1 MQRPL
6 PERLSMSAPLPRS
19 ARLSSSVLL
28 GALLLGAC
36 SSAEPPAAQPIAVT
50 TVRIEPRAATVTAE
64 YVAEVDA
71 SNIVEIRARVSGL
84 LEKQVAV
91 EGQEIKRGQVL
102 FVIDRQPYVVELE
115 QARAALAQA
124 DSALQQA
131 ERDLARVQPLS
142 ELNAVSQQE
151 LDAVSARVSASR
163 AAVEAERAAVKSAQL
178 NLDYTTVTAPIDGR
192 VGRAQFRVGALVTA
206 YESLLTTVYDTAQMY
221 VNFSISERRMLEVQ
235 DRFGVEP
242 ADHYQDSDTFRIL
255 LADGSTYAQPARL
268 NFIDA
273 AVDKQTG
280 TLPLR
285 LEVANPDG
293 KLRSGQ
299 FARVVVAV
307 DRLDR
312 ALLVPQRA
320 VQELQ
325 GKTSVWIVDAG
336 QHAQSR
342 DLRMGARIGTDW
354 LVEEG
359 LQAGD
364 IVIVEGFQRLKPG
377 APVQVQGQ
385 LQPQPGAVPAAGGD
399 HAP

>member
-1 MQRPL
+1 M
-6 PERLSMSAPLPRS
+6 LS
-19 ARLSSSVLL
+19 
-28 GALLLGAC
+28 ALLLVSAC
-36 SSAEPPAAQPIAVT
+36 SKAEPPPAQPTAVT

-91 EGQEIKRGQVL
+91 EGQEVKRGQVL
-102 FVIDRQPYVVELE
+102 FVIDRQPYVVALE
-115 QARAALAQA
+115 QARAALAEA
-124 DSALQQA
+124 ESAQQQA

-206 YESLLTTVYDTAQMY
+206 YQSLLTTVYDTAQMY

-242 ADHYQDSDTFRIL
+242 AGHYQDDDTFKIL

-273 AVDKQTG
+273 AVDKLTG

-285 LEVANPDG
+285 LEVSNPDG

-307 DRLDR
+307 DKLDN

-325 GKTSVWIVDAG
+325 GKTSVWIVDAE

-342 DLRMGARIGTDW
+342 DLRMGARIGPDW

-364 IVIVEGFQRLKPG
+364 VVIVEGFQRLKPG
-377 APVQVQGQ
+377 TPVQ
-385 LQPQPGAVPAAGGD
+385 PQAAAKPGPAG
-399 HAP
+399 APAP

>member
-1 MQRPL
+1 
-6 PERLSMSAPLPRS
+6 MSAPFYRS
-19 ARLSSSVLL
+19 ACLFSSALL
-28 GALLLGAC
+28 GLLLLSAC
-36 SSAEPPAAQPIAVT
+36 SKAEPPPVQPAAVT

-91 EGQEIKRGQVL
+91 EGQEVMRGQVL
-102 FVIDRQPYVVELE
+102 FVIDRQPYVVALE
-115 QARAALAQA
+115 QARAALAEA
-124 DSALQQA
+124 ESAQQQA

-142 ELNAVSQQE
+142 ELDAVSQQE

-206 YESLLTTVYDTAQMY
+206 YQSLLTTVYDTAQMY

-242 ADHYQDSDTFRIL
+242 AGHYQDDDTFKIL

-273 AVDKQTG
+273 AVDKLTG

-285 LEVANPDG
+285 LVVSNPDG

-307 DRLDR
+307 DKLDN

-325 GKTSVWIVDAG
+325 GKTSVWIVDAE

-342 DLRMGARIGTDW
+342 DLRMGARIGPDW

-364 IVIVEGFQRLKPG
+364 VVIVEGIQRLKPG
-377 APVQVQGQ
+377 TPVQ
-385 LQPQPGAVPAAGGD
+385 PQAAAKPVPEGAPA
-399 HAP
+399 P

>member
-1 MQRPL
+1 MSRF
-6 PERLSMSAPLPRS
+6 SAHTVKISAPLMLAAATLLS
-19 ARLSSSVLL
+19 AC
-28 GALLLGAC
+28 GK
-36 SSAEPPAAQPIAVT
+36 AEPPPPAPTAVT
-50 TVRIEPRAATVTAE
+50 TQKILPREATVTAE
-64 YVAEVDA
+64 YVAQVDA
-71 SNIVEIRARVSGL
+71 SNIVEIRARVGGL

-91 EGQEIKRGQVL
+91 EGQDVKRGQVL
-102 FVIDRQPYVVELE
+102 FVIDRQPYVVALE

-124 DSALQQA
+124 ESAQQQA

-163 AAVEAERAAVKSAQL
+163 AAVEAAAATVKSAQL

-206 YESLLTTVYDTAQMY
+206 YQSLLTTIYDTAQMY
-221 VNFSISERRMLEVQ
+221 VNFSISERRMLEIQ
-235 DRFGVEP
+235 DRFGVQP
-242 ADHYQDSDTFRIL
+242 AGHYENTDTFKIL
-255 LADGSTYAQPARL
+255 LADGSTYDQPARL

-273 AVDKQTG
+273 AVDKLTG

-285 LEVANPDG
+285 LEVQNPEG

-307 DRLDR
+307 DKLDQ

-325 GKTSVWIVDAG
+325 GKTSVWVVDAE

-342 DLRMGARIGTDW
+342 DLRMGARIGSDW

-359 LQAGD
+359 LQPGAE
-364 IVIVEGFQRLKPG
+364 VIVDGFQRLKPG
-377 APVQVQGQ
+377 MPVQVQGKAE
-385 LQPQPGAVPAAGGD
+385 PQPANAPAAAGA

>member
-1 MQRPL
+1 MSRF
-6 PERLSMSAPLPRS
+6 SASTVKFSAPLLL
-19 ARLSSSVLL
+19 AAATLLS
-28 GALLLGAC
+28 AC
-36 SSAEPPAAQPIAVT
+36 SKDEPPPPAPTAVT
-50 TVRIEPRAATVTAE
+50 IQKILPREATVTAE
-64 YVAEVDA
+64 YVAQVDA
-71 SNIVEIRARVSGL
+71 SNIVEIRARVGGL

-91 EGQEIKRGQVL
+91 EGQDVKRGQVL
-102 FVIDRQPYVVELE
+102 FVIDRQPYVVALE

-124 DSALQQA
+124 ESAQQQA

-163 AAVEAERAAVKSAQL
+163 AAVEAGAATVKSAQL

-206 YESLLTTVYDTAQMY
+206 YQSLLTTIYDTAQMY
-221 VNFSISERRMLEVQ
+221 VNFSISERRMLEIQ
-235 DRFGVEP
+235 DRFGAQPEG
-242 ADHYQDSDTFRIL
+242 HYKQDETFKIL
-255 LADGSTYAQPARL
+255 LADGSTYDQPARL
-268 NFIDA
+268 NFVDA
-273 AVDKQTG
+273 AVDKLTG

-285 LEVANPDG
+285 LEVENPEG
-293 KLRSGQ
+293 QLRSGQ

-307 DRLDR
+307 DKLDQ

-325 GKTSVWIVDAG
+325 GKTSVWIVDAE

-342 DLRMGARIGTDW
+342 DLRMGARIGSDW

-359 LQAGD
+359 LQPGAD
-364 IVIVEGFQRLKPG
+364 VIVDGFQRLKPG
-377 APVQVQGQ
+377 MRVQVQGKAE
-385 LQPQPGAVPAAGGD
+385 PQPTNTPAAAGA

>member
-1 MQRPL
+1 
-6 PERLSMSAPLPRS
+6 MSRITAPTVKFP
-19 ARLSSSVLL
+19 
-28 GALLLGAC
+28 LLLLLAAATLLSAC
-36 SSAEPPAAQPIAVT
+36 SKAEPPPPAPTAVT
-50 TVRIEPRAATVTAE
+50 TQKITPREATVTAE
-64 YVAEVDA
+64 YVAQVDA
-71 SNIVEIRARVSGL
+71 SNIVEIRARVGGL

-91 EGQEIKRGQVL
+91 EGQDVKRGQVL
-102 FVIDRQPYVVELE
+102 FVIDRQPYVVALE

-124 DSALQQA
+124 ESAQQQA

-163 AAVEAERAAVKSAQL
+163 AAVEAAEASVKSAQL

-206 YESLLTTVYDTAQMY
+206 YQSLLTTIYDTAQMY
-221 VNFSISERRMLEVQ
+221 VNFSISERRMLEIQ
-235 DRFGVEP
+235 DRFGIQP
-242 ADHYQDSDTFRIL
+242 ADHYQNNDTFKIL
-255 LADGSTYAQPARL
+255 LADGSTYDQPARL

-273 AVDKQTG
+273 AVDKLTG

-285 LEVANPDG
+285 LEVQNPEG

-299 FARVVVAV
+299 FARVIVAV
-307 DRLDR
+307 EKLDQ

-325 GKTSVWIVDAG
+325 GKTSVWVVDG
-336 QHAQSR
+336 EQHAQSR
-342 DLRMGARIGTDW
+342 DLRLGARIGSDW

-359 LQAGD
+359 LQAGAE
-364 IVIVEGFQRLKPG
+364 VIVDGFQRLKPG
-377 APVQVQGQ
+377 MPVQVQGRAES
-385 LQPQPGAVPAAGGD
+385 PPTAAPAAAGAR
-399 HAP
+399 AP